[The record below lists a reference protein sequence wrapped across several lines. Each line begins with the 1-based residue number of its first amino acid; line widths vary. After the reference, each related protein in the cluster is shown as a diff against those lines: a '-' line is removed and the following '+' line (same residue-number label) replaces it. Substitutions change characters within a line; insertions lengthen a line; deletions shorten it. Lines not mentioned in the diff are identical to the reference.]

1 MMDRLSVSAP
11 GRICLFGEHQDY
23 LGLPVITAAINLRIS
38 INGKKREDHVFHLE
52 LPDIVSQETI
62 NLTQPIVYLKERD
75 YFRSGLN
82 VLLRQN
88 MEFTQGYD
96 CIVRG
101 NIPINSGTSSSSA
114 LLVAWIKFLLSAA
127 SAKRRQHPYEIAI
140 LAHQA
145 EVVEFNEPGGMMDHF
160 AASFGSVLYIDFND
174 SKSPQILPVK
184 LGQFVL
190 GDSQQPKD
198 TKGILT
204 RVKQGTLEA
213 LKILSHKDRQITIN
227 TLSPEEFDRYRNLL
241 SPEQAELITANIINR
256 ELTQQAKELLQ
267 QQQVDDQEL
276 GRLLNMHQQQ
286 LRDRLHIS
294 TSKID
299 RMIDVALK
307 AGAVGAKINGSGGGG
322 CMFAYA
328 PNSTEQVAEAIARVD
343 GKSYIISVD
352 EGVNC
357 ICSELERN
365 EVLDY

>member
-1 MMDRLSVSAP
+1 MMDRFSVSAP
-11 GRICLFGEHQDY
+11 GRLCLFGEHQDY

-38 INGKKREDHVFHLE
+38 ITGKKRKDRIFHLE
-52 LPDIVSQETI
+52 LPDIGGRETI
-62 NLTQPIVYLKERD
+62 NLTQPIVYLRERD

-88 MEFTQGYD
+88 VEFTQGYD
-96 CIVRG
+96 CLVRG

-114 LLVAWIKFLLSAA
+114 LLVAWIKFLLTVA
-127 SAKRRQHPYEIAI
+127 SADCYQHPYEIAR

-145 EVVEFNEPGGMMDHF
+145 EVVEFHEPGGMMDHF
-160 AASFGSVLYIDFND
+160 AASFGSVLYIDFSD
-174 SKSPQILPVK
+174 SKAPQILPIK

-213 LKILSHKDRQITIN
+213 LGILSDKDRQITMK
-227 TLSPEEFDRYRNLL
+227 TLSLEDFDRHRHLL
-241 SPEQAELITANIINR
+241 SPEQAELITANIVNR
-256 ELTQQAKELLQ
+256 KLTQQAKKLLQ
-267 QQQVDDQEL
+267 QRLIDDQEL
-276 GRLLNMHQQQ
+276 GRLLNAHQQQ
-286 LRDRLHIS
+286 LRDRLRIS

-299 RMIDVALK
+299 RMIDAALK
-307 AGAVGAKINGSGGGG
+307 AGAVGAKINGSGSGG

-328 PNSTEQVAEAIARVD
+328 PNSAEQVAEAIARVG
-343 GKSYIISVD
+343 GKPYMISVD

-357 ICSELERN
+357 VCSE
-365 EVLDY
+365 